1 MKPNVIRGRRTK
13 ARRLEVLI
21 VAIARISWVIV
32 VVATIISNHH
42 GEHKIIIAV
51 EVEIGQEEKE
61 R

>member
-13 ARRLEVLI
+13 ALKLESLI
-21 VAIARISWVIV
+21 GTVARISWVVV
-32 VVATIISNHH
+32 VVATIINNYH
-42 GEHKIIIAV
+42 GEDIVIIAV